1 MKRTLLLAA
10 AIAALGASQAA
21 WAISENRILLDD
33 GWQFSQ
39 DSGEWQNVSLP
50 HDWSVL
56 HDFNADEPAGND
68 GGYLP
73 TGKGNYRKTI
83 TVAPED
89 AGKPCHLYFEGV
101 YMNATVRCNGLEAG
115 FHPYGYTSFRC
126 DIGPMLKAGENLIEV
141 DVDNSRQKNC
151 RWYSGSGIYRH
162 VWLEPHA
169 GVYVEPASLCVTTP
183 EVSRERGV
191 ARVDYTVRIAE
202 PAPADR
208 RLPVTVAITG
218 PGGFETSR
226 TDSLLVTA
234 GADTAFGTCEIAV
247 AAPELWSVDSPALY
261 RATLTLPQP
270 DGSTPES
277 ESERFGFRSIAY
289 NPAEGFLLN
298 GEPILITG
306 ACIHHDNGILGAAS
320 YDDAELRKVKLLKQA
335 GFNAVRT
342 SHNPVA
348 PAFLDACDS
357 LGLMVIDETFDGWR
371 ASKNT
376 HDYSEVFDEWWQR
389 DVAST
394 VKRDRNHPSVICW
407 STGNEIIERKTA
419 DAVKIARDLAAECR
433 RLDPSRPVTSA
444 LAAWD
449 SDWEIY
455 DALAAAHDITGYNYM
470 IHKAESDHA
479 RVPSRMMWQTES
491 FPRDAFGNWEKVHD
505 LPYVAG
511 DFVWTGIDYIGESG
525 IGRYYYTGDPEGE
538 HWVRPLWPWHNSY
551 CGDIDIIGHR
561 KPISHYREM
570 LYAAEPQLYLAVH
583 EPDGYHG
590 EIRETMWGTHPA
602 AESWN
607 WAGHEGKDINVE
619 VMSTYPSVELY
630 VNGES
635 AGRKPT
641 GRAERF
647 HAVYTVPYTPGN
659 IRAVAYD
666 DAGLPADTMEI
677 ATAGKPYAI
686 RLTADRDRLAP
697 GTQSLAFITAEV
709 VDRQGRVVPD
719 AALPLQ
725 FKATGGAR
733 VIATGS
739 GDPKDP
745 RGYFRSERTTSGGRA
760 LGIIKATGDAAPATV
775 TVSAPGLRA
784 GKLTL

>member
-1 MKRTLLLAA
+1 
-10 AIAALGASQAA
+10 
-21 WAISENRILLDD
+21 
-33 GWQFSQ
+33 
-39 DSGEWQNVSLP
+39 
-50 HDWSVL
+50 
-56 HDFNADEPAGND
+56 
-68 GGYLP
+68 
-73 TGKGNYRKTI
+73 
-83 TVAPED
+83 
-89 AGKPCHLYFEGV
+89 
-101 YMNATVRCNGLEAG
+101 
-115 FHPYGYTSFRC
+115 
-126 DIGPMLKAGENLIEV
+126 
-141 DVDNSRQKNC
+141 
-151 RWYSGSGIYRH
+151 
-162 VWLEPHA
+162 
-169 GVYVEPASLCVTTP
+169 VYVEPASLYVTTP
-183 EVSRERGV
+183 EVSPERGV
-191 ARVDYTVRIAE
+191 VHLDYAVKIAE
-202 PAPADR
+202 PGADK
-208 RLPVTVAITG
+208 RLPVTVAVSG
-218 PGGFETSR
+218 PDGFSTTR

-234 GADTAFGTCEIAV
+234 GADTAYGSSEIIV
-247 AAPELWSVDSPALY
+247 TAPELWSIDSPALY
-261 RATLTLPQP
+261 RATVTLPQP
-270 DGSTPES
+270 GGGTPES
-277 ESERFGFRSIAY
+277 ESERFGFRTIAY
-289 NPAEGFLLN
+289 NPAEGFMLN

-320 YDDAELRKVKLLKQA
+320 YDDAELRKAQLLKQA

-357 LGLMVIDETFDGWR
+357 LGLLVIDETFDGWR

-394 VKRDRNHPSVICW
+394 VTRDRNHPSVICW

-455 DALAAAHDITGYNYM
+455 DPLAAAHDITGYNYM

-479 RVPSRMMWQTES
+479 RVPSRVMWQTES

-505 LPYVAG
+505 LPYVVG

-525 IGRYYYTGDPEGE
+525 IGRYYYTGDPEDE

-551 CGDIDIIGHR
+551 CGDIDITGHR
-561 KPISHYREM
+561 KPISYYREM
-570 LYAAEPQLYLAVH
+570 LYAARPQLYVAVH

-590 EIRETMWGTHPA
+590 EIHETMWGTHPA

-607 WAGHEGKDINVE
+607 WPGHEGKDINVE
-619 VMSTYPSVELY
+619 VMSTHPSVELF

-635 AGRKPT
+635 AGKKPT

-647 HAVYTVPYTPGN
+647 HAVYTVPYAPGS

-666 DAGLPADTMEI
+666 ADGVPADTMEI

-697 GTQSLAFITAEV
+697 GKQSLAFITAEV

-725 FKATGGAR
+725 FKATGGAG

-760 LGIIKATGDAAPATV
+760 LGIIKATGEGTPATITV
-775 TVSAPGLRA
+775 TAPGLRA